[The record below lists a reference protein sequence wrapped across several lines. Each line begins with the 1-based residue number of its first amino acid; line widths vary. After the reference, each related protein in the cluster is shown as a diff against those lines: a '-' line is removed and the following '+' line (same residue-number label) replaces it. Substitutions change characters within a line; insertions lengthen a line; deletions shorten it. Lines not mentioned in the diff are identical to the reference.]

1 MSHAP
6 AAARQHHHRTL
17 LILGVGALAYS
28 LAQTTVVPALASIQ
42 AEFAVS
48 TTDITWMVTGYFL
61 AASIATPVMGR
72 LGDMFGK
79 ERFLAI
85 SLVAF
90 AAGSIVCALS
100 DSLAP
105 MVVGRALQGVG
116 GGVFPLSFGI
126 VRDEFPRDKVATGI
140 AMLGAIAGIGGAIGL
155 PLGGFL
161 AEHAGFQWIFWIS
174 AAMGVVATVTTIRF
188 VPESPVRTP
197 GRIDLVGAI
206 VMGAGLTCVLIA
218 ISRANDWGWGSATTL
233 GLIAAGAVVLAG
245 FAAFER
251 RHPQPLIN
259 MATLSRRPVLMTNLA
274 TLLVGFGLFG
284 TFILVPQ
291 LAELPKGGEVGLGM
305 DPTEAGLLLAPGGI
319 LMLFVAPIAGR
330 IGERRGSKLPL
341 AVGCLVAI
349 AGLAGLA
356 FLHDSALQLIVWSMV
371 LNVGVGFAF
380 AALPNLIVDAVD
392 GHETGEATGVNTI
405 FRNVGGSLG
414 SQVSAAILTGHVLAS
429 GMPGDAGFRMAFLVG
444 AGGAAVAALIALAL
458 PRHERRG
465 EAPAGALAAAER

>member
-1 MSHAP
+1 MPHAP
-6 AAARQHHHRTL
+6 DRQHHHRTL
-17 LILGVGALAYS
+17 LILGIGALAYS

-42 AEFAVS
+42 AEFGAS
-48 TTDITWMVTGYFL
+48 TTGITWMVTGYFL

-90 AAGSIVCALS
+90 AAGSVVCALS

-105 MVVGRALQGVG
+105 MVVGRALQGIG

-126 VRDEFPRDKVATGI
+126 VRDEFPRNRVATGI

-161 AEHAGFQWIFWIS
+161 AEHAGYEWIFWIS
-174 AAMGVVATVTTIRF
+174 AAMGAIATVTTIRF

-197 GRIDLVGAI
+197 GRVDLVGATI
-206 VMGAGLTCVLIA
+206 MGVGLTGVLIA
-218 ISRANDWGWGSATTL
+218 ISRANDWGWGSTTTI
-233 GLIAAGAVVLAG
+233 GLIAGGLAVLAV
-245 FAAFER
+245 FAAYER
-251 RHPQPLIN
+251 RHAQPLIN
-259 MATLSRRPVLMTNLA
+259 MATLSRRAVLMTNLA

-291 LAELPKGGEVGLGM
+291 LAELPKGGEVGLGLS
-305 DPTEAGLLLAPGGI
+305 PTEAGLLLAPGGL
-319 LMLFVAPIAGR
+319 LMLFVAPVAGR

-341 AVGCLVAI
+341 VVGCLVAI
-349 AGLAGLA
+349 VGLGGLALW
-356 FLHDSALQLIVWSMV
+356 HDRALQLIAWSMV
-371 LNVGVGFAF
+371 LNIGVGFAF

-405 FRNVGGSLG
+405 FRNIGGSLG
-414 SQVSAAILTGHVLAS
+414 SQVSAAILTASVLAS
-429 GMPGDAGFRMAFLVG
+429 GMPSDAGFRNAFLVG
-444 AGGAAVAALIALAL
+444 AAGAGVAALIALVL

-465 EAPAGALAAAER
+465 EAPAAEPAPASTR